1 MTWWVLAERQ
11 GRRRRR
17 RPNERELSWCRRRG
31 VSNGEEAMGMDR
43 ERCGVERVRGYLWGT
58 GGEASAGS
66 VDLSSKLDY
75 WNKIIF
81 PGFVTLTYYLY
92 TFKYIENK

>member
-31 VSNGEEAMGMDR
+31 VSNGEERRRRWAWT
-43 ERCGVERVRGYLWGT
+43 ESGYLWGT
-58 GGEASAGS
+58 GREASAGS